1 MTDDTD
7 PVIACPANIAVG
19 TDVDACD
26 AVVTYSIPTATDDCP
41 GVTVALTGGLASGAA
56 FPLGIN
62 TVEYTATDAAGNET
76 TCAFTV
82 TVSDDQTPTA
92 VCQDI
97 TVDLDASG
105 NASIVAADLDGGSSD
120 NCPAGLTLAINTNTF
135 DCDNTGDNNVTL
147 TVTDG
152 NGNGSSCVATV
163 TVRDVTAP
171 SFSCPAAITLA
182 SCTDVVPDVLSGI
195 SDEADNCGVPT
206 LSQNPTAGLSFGGQT
221 TITVTATDASGNTS
235 TCNVT
240 VTMTDDTDPIIACP
254 ANIAVGTD
262 VDACDAV
269 VTYSIPTATDDCP
282 GATVA
287 LSNGL
292 ASGAAFP
299 LGINTVEYTA
309 TDASGNDR
317 HLCLHGNCFR
327 RSNANGG
334 LPGHHG
340 RPGRFGQR
348 EHRRG

>member
-1 MTDDTD
+1 VTLTVTDGNSNGSSCVATVTVRDVTAPSFSCPAAITLASCTDVVPDVLSGISDEADNCGTPTLTQNPVPGSSFGGQTTITVTATDASGNTSTCNVTVTMTDDTD

-41 GVTVALTGGLASGAA
+41 GATVALTGGLASGAA

-62 TVEYTATDAAGNET
+62 TVEYTATDVNGNT
-76 TCAFTV
+76 ATCAFTV

-152 NGNGSSCVATV
+152 NSNGSSCVATV

-206 LSQNPTAGLSFGGQT
+206 LEPKPDSWPFLRW
-221 TITVTATDASGNTS
+221 
-235 TCNVT
+235 
-240 VTMTDDTDPIIACP
+240 
-254 ANIAVGTD
+254 
-262 VDACDAV
+262 
-269 VTYSIPTATDDCP
+269 
-282 GATVA
+282 
-287 LSNGL
+287 SN
-292 ASGAAFP
+292 
-299 LGINTVEYTA
+299 NHH
-309 TDASGNDR
+309 R
-317 HLCLHGNCFR
+317 
-327 RSNANGG
+327 NG
-334 LPGHHG
+334 HG
-340 RPGRFGQR
+340 R
-348 EHRRG
+348 